1 MYFVEIVRTIVE
13 DIENAEGINF
23 KKLTQYDIDVGVIAV
38 VSIDRRISNR
48 KLRDRPE
55 MLRDVIKS
63 GFLGDGCESR

>member
-1 MYFVEIVRTIVE
+1 LYFVEIVRTIVE